1 MIEITIKGDTNE
13 VEDFISLV
21 NSTTVSGDTLKI
33 FEAYK
38 IELKEISYTLSD
50 NKVEKIAEIKQIN
63 IKTDEMFGGEN
74 YE

>member
-1 MIEITIKGDTNE
+1 MIEVTIKGDVNE